1 MKNALPKS
9 PCVSFEINYN
19 PHLSKYIIS
28 HFEDFILVLYNETT
42 PPVK

>member
-1 MKNALPKS
+1 MKNALLKS
-9 PCVSFEINYN
+9 PRVSFETNYN
-19 PHLSKYIIS
+19 LQLSKYIIS